1 MMYPDSDIVDLPQS
15 TVEKTAEALLDL
27 DGARA
32 LDIGCGPGPF
42 TLFLARHCAT
52 VAGVDPNE
60 IRIAEARVAAAAAEL
75 VIDFEPA
82 AAENLPFGDAS
93 FDIVA
98 FSNSLHHVPA
108 GAFADAMREAARVL
122 VPGGVLWVAE
132 PLPAGGHYEL
142 CHLWNDETEIRR
154 LAYEALQQ
162 AKAAGLEMTEE
173 VFFSH
178 PAHYADFEEFAAG
191 RSARSPRDAE
201 LMQERLEEVRELF
214 EARAR
219 PDDGYL
225 LDRATRVNLLVK
237 QG

>member
-1 MMYPDSDIVDLPQS
+1 MMYPDGDIVGLPQS
-15 TVEKTAEALLDL
+15 TLAKTAESLLDL

-32 LDIGCGPGPF
+32 LDIGCGVGPF
-42 TLFLARHCAT
+42 TLFLARHCAA

-60 IRIAEARVAAAAAEL
+60 IRIAEARVAATEAEL

-82 AAENLPFGDAS
+82 AAENLPFEDAS

-98 FSNSLHHVPA
+98 FSNSLHHVPTDA
-108 GAFADAMREAARVL
+108 LADAMRETARVL

-132 PLPAGGHYEL
+132 PLPMGGHYEL

-154 LAYEALQQ
+154 FAYEAL
-162 AKAAGLEMTEE
+162 ARANAVGLEMMEE

-178 PAHYADFEEFAAG
+178 PARYADFEEFAAE
-191 RSARSPRDAE
+191 RSARSADDAE
-201 LMQERLEEVRELF
+201 TMQERLEEVRALF

-219 PDDGYL
+219 PDDGFL

-237 QG
+237 QS

>member
-1 MMYPDSDIVDLPQS
+1 MYPRDEITALPLS
-15 TVEKTAEALLDL
+15 TVTETAESLLDL
-27 DGARA
+27 NGARA

-42 TLFLARHCAT
+42 TLFLARHAAV
-52 VAGVDPNE
+52 VAGVDPNDV
-60 IRIAEARVAAAAAEL
+60 RIAEARVAAAEAEL
-75 VIDFEPA
+75 AIDFEIGV
-82 AAENLPFGDAS
+82 AEDLPFDDAN

-108 GAFADAMREAARVL
+108 DRFSDAMREAARVL

-132 PLPAGGHYEL
+132 PLPKGGHYEL

-154 LAYEALQQ
+154 LAYEALQ
-162 AKAAGLEMTEE
+162 KAVSVGLEMTKE

-178 PAHYADFEEFAAG
+178 PAHYVDFEAFAAE
-191 RSARSPRDAE
+191 RSARSAHNAE
-201 LMQERLEEVRELF
+201 MMQDRLEEVRALF

-237 QG
+237 TT